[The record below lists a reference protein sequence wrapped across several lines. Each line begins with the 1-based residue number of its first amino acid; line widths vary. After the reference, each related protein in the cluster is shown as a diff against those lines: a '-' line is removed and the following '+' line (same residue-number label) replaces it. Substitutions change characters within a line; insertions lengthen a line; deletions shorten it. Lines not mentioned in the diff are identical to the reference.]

1 MVQQQLVR
9 QQGSVARAPSFIRL
23 TSPLAERMLRLGMP
37 MGPNRPLTVR
47 GRKSGR
53 PRTAVVAVVEVD
65 RRRWVASPYGEVHWI
80 RNLRAAGEALI
91 ERDGRQVA
99 VRAVALSP
107 EAGEAFYR
115 DILAPYI
122 GRLPLVWRVVTRTL
136 LRRMAPEVLA
146 DPANAARTR
155 PVFEL
160 FAR

>member
-1 MVQQQLVR
+1 MVQQQVVR
-9 QQGSVARAPSFIRL
+9 QQGSTAPAPSIIRL
-23 TSPLAERMLRLGMP
+23 TSPLAERMLRFGVP

-53 PRTAVVAVVEVD
+53 PRTAVVAVVEAD
-65 RRRWVASPYGEVHWI
+65 GRRWVASPYGEVHWV
-80 RNLRAAGEALI
+80 RNLRAAGDAVIHLH
-91 ERDGRQVA
+91 GLQVP

-107 EAGEAFYR
+107 EACEAFYR

-136 LRRMAPEVLA
+136 LRRMAPDVLA
-146 DPANAARTR
+146 DPARAARTR